1 MGSVVTYTKKCKP
14 TPIVI
19 VVEAMAL
26 VMVVEVTMTDTVVM
40 GGRQERSHGPEGGA
54 VRQHAE
60 HYTSGFVVWFAKSLR
75 TFPRMVC
82 GTLLPT
88 LSTLRERQVPWWMLL
103 PLSRGKVV

>member
-1 MGSVVTYTKKCKP
+1 
-14 TPIVI
+14 VI

-60 HYTSGFVVWFAKSLR
+60 HYKTQDSL
-75 TFPRMVC
+75 F
-82 GTLLPT
+82 G
-88 LSTLRERQVPWWMLL
+88 
-103 PLSRGKVV
+103 SRSP